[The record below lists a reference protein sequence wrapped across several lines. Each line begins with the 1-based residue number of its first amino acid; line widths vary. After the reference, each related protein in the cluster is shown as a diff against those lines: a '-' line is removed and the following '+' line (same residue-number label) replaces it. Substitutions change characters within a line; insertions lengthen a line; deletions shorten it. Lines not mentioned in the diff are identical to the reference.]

1 MAYSVQADAGLLQ
14 AGCSSTIVLLL
25 HGSALLETTCCSCMP
40 VQCLVHADIASF
52 ALRCMIAMQTSPQVS
67 SNVDRGPLARKR
79 DVAFIYHT
87 NKMNDLQKQVSCPMT
102 P

>member
-1 MAYSVQADAGLLQ
+1 
-14 AGCSSTIVLLL
+14 
-25 HGSALLETTCCSCMP
+25 
-40 VQCLVHADIASF
+40 
-52 ALRCMIAMQTSPQVS
+52 MQTSPQVS